1 MWQCQKCGQK
11 HIRRVHAK
19 QCKCKKWCTMCSK
32 LVNNVN
38 KHILLSITEGGHG
51 GYRCGTEACTKV
63 FRRAAN
69 LETACQGMQA
79 GSLLQRG
86 LQGQQHGSHA
96 TRPGYWFRLFA
107 ILNNFPYLKFPRAKF
122 PRHIRKIPHSFSP
135 SQISP
140 YQISPYLQ
148 FLKKYI

>member
-1 MWQCQKCGQK
+1 MWQCQKCGKK

-51 GYRCGTEACTKV
+51 GYRSGTEACTKV

-69 LETACQGMQA
+69 L
-79 GSLLQRG
+79 RR
-86 LQGQQHGSHA
+86 HA
-96 TRPGYWFRLFA
+96 NTCKSCPHCGKMFKGRRDHHMRLD
-107 ILNNFPYLKFPRAKF
+107 LYKNV
-122 PRHIRKIPHSFSP
+122 
-135 SQISP
+135 
-140 YQISPYLQ
+140 
-148 FLKKYI
+148 